1 MQHFAEHATE
11 LGLTLSSEQCL
22 RFEQYAAALAEWN
35 ERFNLTTITEPAQV
49 ETHHFLD
56 SLSALPVLAAVQ
68 SLKLPALLASTPTA
82 IDVGTGA
89 GLPGL
94 TLKLVWPGLQ
104 LTLLEGTGK
113 KVTFLEHMIQLYGL
127 SGVRAVHGR
136 AEELAGH
143 APWREGFDLVLARA
157 VAPLPIL
164 LEYLL
169 PLARVGGWI
178 LAYKGA
184 VPQVDAE
191 LAASGDAIT
200 QLGGQL
206 ISVQAL
212 QVPGLH
218 ERRSLIVMR
227 KVKPTPRA
235 FPRASG
241 VIRKRP
247 LGSSQ

>member
-1 MQHFAEHATE
+1 MQHFAERATE

-94 TLKLVWPGLQ
+94 ALKLVWPGLQ

-157 VAPLPIL
+157 VD
-164 LEYLL
+164 E
-169 PLARVGGWI
+169 
-178 LAYKGA
+178 
-184 VPQVDAE
+184 
-191 LAASGDAIT
+191 
-200 QLGGQL
+200 
-206 ISVQAL
+206 
-212 QVPGLH
+212 PGLSDGW
-218 ERRSLIVMR
+218 RVPSRPCRSYSSTCC
-227 KVKPTPRA
+227 PW
-235 FPRASG
+235 RASAVG
-241 VIRKRP
+241 FSPTRAPCRRLMP
-247 LGSSQ
+247 SWPPAAMPSPNWAGN